1 MSITNQLKLTK
12 EGFEALKQ
20 ELAVLVDEKR
30 PRLVDRL
37 SFARQQGDLNENSD
51 YTNAK
56 EELEFLDGR
65 ISELEAVLKTASIVD
80 SHSNHKSDGVAVGTT
95 VTLKVN
101 GDKHV
106 YEIVG
111 EWEADPINKKISH
124 QSPLGQALVGKKVG
138 EKVQVE
144 APAGKVTYEILAIE

>member
-1 MSITNQLKLTK
+1 MSMVNQVKLTK

-30 PRLVDRL
+30 PKLVERL
-37 SFARQQGDLNENSD
+37 SFARQQGDLNENND
-51 YTNAK
+51 YINAK

-65 ISELEAVLKTASIVD
+65 ISELETVLKTASIVD
-80 SHSNHKSDGVAVGTT
+80 GHSNNISDGVSVGTT

-111 EWEADPINKKISH
+111 EWEADPVNKKISH
-124 QSPLGQALVGKKVG
+124 QSPLGKALVGKKVG
-138 EKVQVE
+138 EKVEVE
-144 APAGKVTYEILAIE
+144 APAGQVTYEILAIE